1 MTLTNDL
8 SAAAA
13 RADMV
18 GRGASPK
25 QVSFL
30 ASLMDQ
36 LNLDAAEIG
45 CACTSTHSVL
55 TSKGASGLIGQFLAD
70 VKKLPP
76 KVKPT
81 CNVGDLSAVI
91 KLMTDAKASIK
102 WPKIRFEDADIRLTI
117 SGDRAKVPGAVNVTS
132 NAGYGESVW
141 YGRIMTDGTFDPSFK
156 VTDAVKD
163 FLTNLAADVRGT
175 VKAHGKDTGNCC
187 FCSRELTVEKSV
199 QAGYGSVCAKT
210 YSLPYG
216 G

>member
-1 MTLTNDL
+1 MTLTSDL
-8 SAAAA
+8 TAAAG

-36 LNLDAAEIG
+36 LDLDAAEIG
-45 CACTSTHSVL
+45 CECTNTHSVL
-55 TSKGASGLIGQFLAD
+55 TSRGASGWIGQFLAD

-76 KVKPT
+76 KAKPT
-81 CNVGDLSAVI
+81 CNVGNLSAVI

-132 NAGYGESVW
+132 NAGYGESIW
-141 YGRIMTDGTFDPSFK
+141 YGRIMPDGTFDPSFK
-156 VTDAVKD
+156 ITDAVKD
-163 FLTNLAADVRGT
+163 FLTNLAADVVGT
-175 VKAHGKDTGNCC
+175 VKAHGKNTGNCS
-187 FCSRELTVEKSV
+187 FCSRPLDHPASTS
-199 QAGYGSVCAKT
+199 AGYGPVCAKT
-210 YSLPYG
+210 YNLPYG